1 MKLRNLFNT
10 IFGNNNNSDKSLQSE
25 ESDVYMYQLL
35 NSFNSTYTQDSGRSW
50 DIATVRKA
58 VDAYCRHFGKI
69 NGKAI
74 GSCVGNNEINRLL
87 QTKPNPLME
96 SYSFY
101 YKIAANLKLTNN
113 VFIYPEYR
121 GKKLYALW
129 PLLSTQVQLVRIK
142 GRNDLYVRFIFG
154 SGKRKVLPYEELI
167 HIRGH
172 YYSHDILGSNNSPLD
187 ASIKLSDALI
197 KSLLDS
203 SNLINAI
210 RGILSIKTA
219 SKDEDLTSKRED
231 FVKNNL
237 QMSSNGS
244 GVIVTDSKMDYTPI
258 KDQTNPISDAH
269 VKYSKEEIYDYFGV
283 NDSIVKNDF
292 TEAQW
297 NSFYEGGIEPVAI
310 QMSQAFTN
318 SLYTKIEYSYG
329 NRIVFESNRLQY
341 LSVPSKISFVKEL
354 APMGALM
361 LDEIREVFNLSP
373 LPNGQGQKII
383 QSLNWIDAK
392 EASNYQ
398 IGKAVSK
405 DDQKGD
411 SETGNTES
419 NTGTESG
426 NGNTESDDG
435 GNSNSDGTN

>member
-1 MKLRNLFNT
+1 MKIKIRNLFST
-10 IFGNNNNSDKSLQSE
+10 IFDKGTTKSGISPTNE
-25 ESDVYMYQLL
+25 NETYMYQLL
-35 NSFNSTYTQDSGRSW
+35 NSFSSTYTQDSGRAW

-58 VDAYCRHFGKI
+58 VDAFCRHFGKI

-74 GSCVGNNEINRLL
+74 GSCEHNKDINRLL

-101 YKIAANLKLTNN
+101 YKVAANLKLTNN

-121 GKKLYALW
+121 NGRIYALW
-129 PLLSTQVQLVRIK
+129 PLLSTQVQLVRLK

-154 SGKRKVLPYEELI
+154 SGRRKVLPYEELI

-172 YYSHDILGSNNSPLD
+172 FYSHDILGSNNSPLD
-187 ASIKLSDALI
+187 ASIKLSEALI
-197 KSLLDS
+197 KSLIDS
-203 SNLINAI
+203 SSLINAI

-219 SKDEDLTSKRED
+219 SKEEDLTKKRDE

-237 QMSSNGS
+237 QINSNGS
-244 GVIVTDSKMDYTPI
+244 GVIVTDNKLDYTPI
-258 KDQTNPISDAH
+258 KDQTNPISDSH

-297 NSFYEGGIEPVAI
+297 NSFYEGGVEPIAI
-310 QMSQAFTN
+310 QLSQAFTN
-318 SLYTKIEYSYG
+318 ALYTNLEYSYG

-354 APMGALM
+354 APMGALS
-361 LDEIREVFNLSP
+361 LDEIREVFNMSP
-373 LPNGQGQKII
+373 LPDDQGKKVV
-383 QSLNWIDAK
+383 QSLNWIDAND
-392 EASNYQ
+392 ASKYQ
-398 IGKAVSK
+398 VGKAVSDNGK
-405 DDQKGD
+405 EGPNKPND
-411 SETGNTES
+411 SGR
-419 NTGTESG
+419 ESG
-426 NGNTESDDG
+426 DDESSEAGDEQPGTD
-435 GNSNSDGTN
+435 NS

>member
-1 MKLRNLFNT
+1 MKKRNLFNLM
-10 IFGNNNNSDKSLQSE
+10 FGNSKEKSEGNSNKTDSNE
-25 ESDVYMYQLL
+25 YYMYQLL
-35 NSFNSTYTQDSGRSW
+35 NSFSSTYSQDSGRSW

-58 VDAYCRHFGKI
+58 VDAFCRHFGKI

-74 GSCVGNNEINRLL
+74 GSCLDNANINRLL

-129 PLLSTQVQLVRIK
+129 PLLSTQVQLVRIR
-142 GRNDLYVRFIFG
+142 GRDDLYVRFIFG
-154 SGKRKVLPYEELI
+154 SGKRKVIPYEDLI

-172 YYSHDILGSNNSPLD
+172 FYSHDILGSNNSPLD
-187 ASIKLSDALI
+187 ASIKLSEALI
-197 KSLLDS
+197 KSLIDS
-203 SNLINAI
+203 SSLINAI
-210 RGILSIKTA
+210 RGILAIKTA
-219 SKDEDLTSKRED
+219 SKNEDLTKKRDE
-231 FVKNNL
+231 FVENNL
-237 QMSSNGS
+237 RINSNGS
-244 GVIVTDSKMDYTPI
+244 GVIVTDGKVDYTPI
-258 KDQTNPISDAH
+258 RDQTNPISDSH
-269 VKYSKEEIYDYFGV
+269 VKYSKDEIYDYFGI
-283 NDSIVKNDF
+283 NDAIVKNDF

-297 NSFYEGGIEPVAI
+297 NAFYEGGIEPIAI

-318 SLYTKIEYSYG
+318 CLYTNIEYSYG

-354 APMGALM
+354 APMGALL
-361 LDEIREVFNLSP
+361 LDEIREVFNMSP
-373 LPNGQGQKII
+373 LPDDQGKKII

-392 EASNYQ
+392 DASNYQ

-405 DDQKGD
+405 NDKEESNGTNNPGGESAGD
-411 SETGNTES
+411 SGEPGIETGKS
-419 NTGTESG
+419 NESG
-426 NGNTESDDG
+426 DN
-435 GNSNSDGTN
+435 